1 MGFLLIAVFLIALA
15 CALIAVPAILC
26 VELRKPRAYF
36 VFLASFCL
44 FGSIIVSLTEL
55 VQTPHRIVPSDPL
68 MLLLIFLPLGVL
80 YAFFPGLDVLSA
92 ELPRKILRSTIVASV
107 IGGPLW
113 YWYAMW
119 VVCAM
124 GSSCI

>member
-1 MGFLLIAVFLIALA
+1 MGFLLLALFLIALA
-15 CALIAVPAILC
+15 CALIAMPAILC

-36 VFLASFCL
+36 VFLACFCL

-92 ELPRKILRSTIVASV
+92 ELPRKILRSTVVASV

>member
-1 MGFLLIAVFLIALA
+1 MSTCTSATA
-15 CALIAVPAILC
+15 P
-26 VELRKPRAYF
+26 
-36 VFLASFCL
+36 
-44 FGSIIVSLTEL
+44 EL
-55 VQTPHRIVPSDPL
+55 VQIPHRIVPSDPL

-92 ELPRKILRSTIVASV
+92 ELPRKILRSTVVASV

>member
-1 MGFLLIAVFLIALA
+1 MGFLLLALFLIALA
-15 CALIAVPAILC
+15 CALIAMPAILC

-36 VFLASFCL
+36 VFLACFCL

-55 VQTPHRIVPSDPL
+55 VQTPHRIVPRDPL

-92 ELPRKILRSTIVASV
+92 ELPRKILRSTVVASV

>member
-1 MGFLLIAVFLIALA
+1 MGFLLLALFLIALA
-15 CALIAVPAILC
+15 CALIAMPAILC

-36 VFLASFCL
+36 VFLACFCL